1 MLTSAPLLPLTQ
13 YEFIFSQIMLNDF
26 FSMCKIYVVHSV
38 VKGLHLVTMG
48 MPWVFWAFDVFFEPF
63 PGCNNCTFKVLLTE
77 TLKIWSK
84 AVPIQVKEVISL
96 DNENKPVSKIAKY
109 LGLANSTV

>member
-1 MLTSAPLLPLTQ
+1 
-13 YEFIFSQIMLNDF
+13 
-26 FSMCKIYVVHSV
+26 MCKIYVAPTV
-38 VKGLHLVTMG
+38 VKGLHLVTME

-84 AVPIQVKEVISL
+84 EVPLQVKEVISL
-96 DNENKPVSKIAKY
+96 DNENKPVSKIAKN
-109 LGLANSTV
+109 LVLADSTV

>member
-1 MLTSAPLLPLTQ
+1 M
-13 YEFIFSQIMLNDF
+13 IF

-63 PGCNNCTFKVLLTE
+63 PGCNNCTFKALLTE